1 MDPRRVSELSEAAA
15 WGAARRAAADV
26 RQRSIQEAMTR
37 AREHPYTPD
46 MEMLDAPP
54 LDSSRR
60 SGNIFMSLM
69 RSGSL
74 PDSESL
80 DRQVSADSAAT
91 LDSASNS
98 EPYLSSHPNGLRI
111 STRAAIPQRQ
121 HSGKMASSV
130 ADPPSR
136 HLQHRSSLNQPSSPQ
151 VINLDDDSPLPLRQR
166 GQAISAANNRL
177 QVNASDRQD
186 GGCLVDLTGESPP
199 VAWLPTRRPTN
210 RVNLEG
216 IGSHLLR
223 STSSHLGSRQHS
235 LQNSWQNQPAPA
247 SRPRHPSCSFPS
259 STSLYDSGTSH
270 DLHAGFPSSSADPSA
285 ASRMHAVYSHEAGDF
300 LDLSR
305 WHSGPF
311 GSERRDPEGSNR
323 SGVNASSHRSSS
335 HYHRNG
341 DVQTSQHPAQQ
352 LASTSDS
359 RLDAANQED
368 LDLALAMALAAE
380 DDEAAPQF
388 MPPLRHSTRFSS
400 NRARHPGTLAGSFI
414 PGFAHPHLAHVS
426 SDPMSAIT
434 HSLLGGGRFDLESS
448 QALLASLMADF
459 EVTRA
464 VHSSSH
470 AMGSGPEDM
479 SYEALTSLEDVKLT
493 APPEL
498 LATMPLDMCLKG
510 GAWDNKAC
518 SICQSEYEPDEVIMI
533 LPCEHHFHKDCAM
546 EWLGKHSKKCPICKE
561 SVGG

>member
-1 MDPRRVSELSEAAA
+1 MPIRLP
-15 WGAARRAAADV
+15 
-26 RQRSIQEAMTR
+26 TR
-37 AREHPYTPD
+37 DRLLLTLTEHPYTPD

-335 HYHRNG
+335 HYHRCKA
-341 DVQTSQHPAQQ
+341 DPLQCLCKS
-352 LASTSDS
+352 ASLSVLQ
-359 RLDAANQED
+359 R
-368 LDLALAMALAAE
+368 
-380 DDEAAPQF
+380 
-388 MPPLRHSTRFSS
+388 
-400 NRARHPGTLAGSFI
+400 
-414 PGFAHPHLAHVS
+414 
-426 SDPMSAIT
+426 
-434 HSLLGGGRFDLESS
+434 SLL
-448 QALLASLMADF
+448 
-459 EVTRA
+459 
-464 VHSSSH
+464 
-470 AMGSGPEDM
+470 SGPE
-479 SYEALTSLEDVKLT
+479 SYT
-493 APPEL
+493 ASPVHDAVVVHQAYCSMQML
-498 LATMPLDMCLKG
+498 MRWFPL
-510 GAWDNKAC
+510 
-518 SICQSEYEPDEVIMI
+518 Q
-533 LPCEHHFHKDCAM
+533 HRQ
-546 EWLGKHSKKCPICKE
+546 E
-561 SVGG
+561 SSAFTPLVTHL

>member
-186 GGCLVDLTGESPP
+186 GGCLVDLTG
-199 VAWLPTRRPTN
+199 
-210 RVNLEG
+210 
-216 IGSHLLR
+216 
-223 STSSHLGSRQHS
+223 
-235 LQNSWQNQPAPA
+235 
-247 SRPRHPSCSFPS
+247 
-259 STSLYDSGTSH
+259 
-270 DLHAGFPSSSADPSA
+270 FPSSSADPSA

-323 SGVNASSHRSSS
+323 
-335 HYHRNG
+335 NG

-368 LDLALAMALAAE
+368 LDLALGKLHAMALAAE